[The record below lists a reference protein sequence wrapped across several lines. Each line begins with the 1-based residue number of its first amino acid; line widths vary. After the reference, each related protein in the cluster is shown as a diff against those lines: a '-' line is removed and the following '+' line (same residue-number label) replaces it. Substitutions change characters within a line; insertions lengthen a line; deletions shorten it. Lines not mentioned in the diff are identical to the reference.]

1 MAVLKLDD
9 FTPDAGETI
18 EGDVEEALSSDEYRR
33 QILSIFATNG
43 NVESLDSPPPIP
55 EQDHNNDLEHQTRK
69 LYEAALG
76 VKEQITTDLK
86 VALEV
91 GQFRAEQAWKIV
103 LKAVSHTSEELVK
116 GESNLRTFVKE
127 GFFSAIVDQTNSG
140 SDSLTEIT
148 ADIEGITDG
157 MSRKT
162 SQIIANTEDEAK
174 QLQANL
180 AAEENKLEQHIE
192 SLFARFQAAEASAS
206 VSSKESIESSIDA
219 IKNSEQAG
227 FVNISAGENEGADRQ
242 LTDEALNQV
251 EEIIHTLNVVEQTTL
266 SISVV
271 ADSTHQAAAVGRNTS
286 TTLERETIAQTASK
300 IKLLGESARQI
311 SKIVSLINQIALQT
325 NLLAINARI
334 EAAHVGQEGR
344 GFAVVAEQVGK
355 LAAQLTAATKEIEQ
369 LVENIQRET
378 KNLTAELTQG
388 SER

>member
-9 FTPDAGETI
+9 FTPDAGETK
-18 EGDVEEALSSDEYRR
+18 GDVEEALSSDEYRR
-33 QILSIFATNG
+33 QILSSFAANG
-43 NVESLDSPPPIP
+43 NVESLDSPPRIP
-55 EQDHNNDLEHQTRK
+55 EQDDRNNDLEHQTRK

-116 GESNLRTFVKE
+116 SESNLRTFVKE

-148 ADIEGITDG
+148 ADIEGVTDD

-180 AAEENKLEQHIE
+180 AAEENELEQHME
-192 SLFARFQAAEASAS
+192 SLLARSQAAEAS

-219 IKNSEQAG
+219 INNSEQAA
-227 FVNISAGENEGADRQ
+227 FVNISVGENESADRQ
-242 LTDEALNQV
+242 LTDEALNRV
-251 EEIIHTLNVVEQTTL
+251 EEIIHTLDLVEQTTL

-286 TTLERETIAQTASK
+286 TTLERDTIAQTASK
-300 IKLLGESARQI
+300 IKLLGESARRI
-311 SKIVSLINQIALQT
+311 SKVVSLINQIALQT

-355 LAAQLTAATKEIEQ
+355 LAAQLTTATKEIEQ